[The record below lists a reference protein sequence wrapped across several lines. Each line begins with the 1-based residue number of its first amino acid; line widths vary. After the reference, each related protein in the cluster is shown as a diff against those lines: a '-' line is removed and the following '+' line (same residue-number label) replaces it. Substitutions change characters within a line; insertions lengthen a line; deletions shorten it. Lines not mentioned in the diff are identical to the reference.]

1 VSLPATVGVVGAG
14 TMGAGIAQLAAQSGA
29 RTLVYDADPAA
40 LKRGLEAARGAIA
53 RMAEKGRLSQQEA
66 HAAAARLERAPA
78 FGQLAPCGLVIEA
91 APERLEL
98 KQRLFAELEDI
109 VADDAL
115 LATNTS
121 SLLVTACAATA
132 RHPERIVGMHFFNP
146 APVMRLVEVIAGTAT
161 SEEALARAVAAGEGL
176 GRRVIVAQDGPGF
189 LVNRA
194 NRPFGLEAL
203 RLVQEGVATP
213 EQVDR
218 IVRLGGG
225 FRMGPFELMDLV
237 GIDVGFEIAKSFF
250 EQGFAEP
257 RWRPSPLQARMAASG
272 RHGRKTGRGWYDYS
286 SGEHRPPDPEPPA
299 VGGGDGLLVIAGDSL
314 LAYELAER
322 AAQAGWQVADP
333 AEAEGEVPTLILDL
347 GAVEDDP
354 PLQGGPQAVLLQ
366 EGSLAAV
373 DPAGTAVGF
382 HLLAPLEGTRL
393 VELTTGPST
402 PEAALATA
410 ERVFATLGLLSERVG
425 DSPGLVLGRIVAQLV
440 NEGSFAVMEGVGSA
454 EDLDD
459 GMVLGMN
466 HPRGPL
472 AWGDQIGLDNVLALL
487 DALFDEQRDPRYRAA
502 PLLRRMVLEGSVG
515 RITGQGFHAHELD
528 AEWLDD
534 GHAHHHEH

>member
-1 VSLPATVGVVGAG
+1 VSLPTAVGVVGAG

-29 RTLVYDADPAA
+29 RTLVHDPDPAA
-40 LKRGLEAARGAIA
+40 LEAGLEKARGALA
-53 RMAEKGRLSQQEA
+53 RMAEKGKLPAEDAQ
-66 HAAAARLERAPA
+66 AAAARLEAA
-78 FGQLAPCGLVIEA
+78 AALEDLAPCGLVIEA

-98 KQRLFAELEDI
+98 KQALFEALEDI
-109 VADDAL
+109 VAEDAL

-132 RHPERIVGMHFFNP
+132 RRPERVVGMHFFNP

-161 SEEALARAVAAGEGL
+161 SDETVARAKAAGEAL

-237 GIDVGFEIAKSFF
+237 GVDVGFEIAKSFF
-250 EQGFAEP
+250 AQGFAEP
-257 RWRPSPLQARMAASG
+257 RWRPSPLQERMAASG

-286 SGEHRPPDPEPPA
+286 SGRHRPDDPEPPA

-314 LAYELAER
+314 LAYELAQR
-322 AAQAGWQVADP
+322 AARAGWDVADP
-333 AEAEGEVPTLILDL
+333 GEAEGEVPTLILDL
-347 GAVEDDP
+347 GATEEDP

-366 EGSLAAV
+366 EGSLAAL
-373 DPAGTAVGF
+373 DPAGGAVGF
-382 HLLAPLEGTRL
+382 HLVPPLEGTRL
-393 VELTTGPST
+393 VELTAGPLT
-402 PEAALATA
+402 PEAALGTA
-410 ERVFATLGLLSERVG
+410 ERVFTTLGLLTERVG
-425 DSPGLVLGRIVAQLV
+425 DSPGLVLGRILAQLV
-440 NEGSFAVMEGVGSA
+440 NEGAFAVMERVGSA
-454 EDLDD
+454 QDVDV

-466 HPRGPL
+466 HPHGPL
-472 AWGDQIGLDNVLALL
+472 EWGDAIGLDNVLALL

-502 PLLRRMVLEGSVG
+502 PLLRRMVLEGRVG
-515 RITGQGFHAHELD
+515 RVVGEGFHEYEH
-528 AEWLDD
+528 DD
-534 GHAHHHEH
+534 DHAH